1 MISFSLNQETQNR
14 LESARLAQAM
24 AEFESRGGSITQGAS
39 FTGQPIPPK
48 RRNWVDPKT
57 VLKRKTRNISPAG
70 RKHLRQARDEV
81 NTPPSN

>member
-24 AEFESRGGSITQGAS
+24 AEFENRGGSITQGAC
-39 FTGQPIPPK
+39 FAGQPIPPK
-48 RRNWVDPKT
+48 RRDWVDPET

-70 RKHLRQARDEV
+70 RKHVRQACDQA
-81 NTPPSN
+81 TIAPSN